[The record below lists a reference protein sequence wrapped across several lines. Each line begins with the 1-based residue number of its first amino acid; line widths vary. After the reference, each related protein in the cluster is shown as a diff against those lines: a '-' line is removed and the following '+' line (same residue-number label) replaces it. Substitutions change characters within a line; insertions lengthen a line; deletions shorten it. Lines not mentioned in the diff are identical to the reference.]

1 VVSNQRPLACENGD
15 VLGLQTG
22 ADRMGY
28 WVAMARRSRTLGPKG
43 GSRDAKLELLGTV
56 PLLAGCNKRDLRRI
70 ASLADEIEVRKGK
83 VLTRQGE
90 PGRECFVIVD
100 GTAKATMRGRRSSA
114 MGPGSVF
121 GEMSLLD
128 GGPRSATVTAET
140 DMRLLVLT
148 SRGFSTVLRDVPM
161 VAPRIMRAL
170 AERLREAERPRPEH

>member
-1 VVSNQRPLACENGD
+1 
-15 VLGLQTG
+15 
-22 ADRMGY
+22 
-28 WVAMARRSRTLGPKG
+28 
-43 GSRDAKLELLGTV
+43 
-56 PLLAGCNKRDLRRI
+56 
-70 ASLADEIEVRKGK
+70 
-83 VLTRQGE
+83 
-90 PGRECFVIVD
+90 
-100 GTAKATMRGRRSSA
+100 

-170 AERLREAERPRPEH
+170 AERLREAERPRPDH